1 MAKITTSKCKL
12 CRREGTKLFLKGDR
26 CESSKC
32 AFERRAYAPGV
43 HGPGRPPRVTDY
55 GKQLREKQKAKRI
68 YGVSETQFANYYNK
82 AMKLKGDSGKNL
94 LRLLETR
101 LDNVLFRAGFAK
113 SRAAARQLVAYSH
126 MTINGKN
133 VNIPSIVVKP
143 GDIVAV
149 QESKLNKNPWK
160 NLKEELKNKELP
172 SWLVADLNDL
182 SIKVTSLPADDEF
195 KTTDID
201 LTLIIEYYSR

>member
-12 CRREGTKLFLKGDR
+12 CRREGVKLFLKGER

-68 YGVSETQFANYYNK
+68 YGISETQFANYYKK

-126 MTINGKN
+126 MTINGVN
-133 VNIPSIVVKP
+133 VNIPSIALRS
-143 GDIVAV
+143 GDIIAV
-149 QESKLNKNPWK
+149 RKSKLEKNPWK
-160 NLKEELKNKELP
+160 NLMEELKNKETL
-172 SWLVADLNDL
+172 SWLVVNLDDL
-182 SIKVTSLPADDEF
+182 SIKVTSLPTDDDF
-195 KTTDID
+195 QALID